1 MPVKR
6 INTKETP
13 IPRGTRNKR
22 SMVTSTA
29 EWRDFEAILAHGL
42 KPAEAIEITFPPK
55 VLSQSKSPKNFAR
68 IFRMKAEEK
77 IAELKLQY
85 DVKQVS
91 QKDGQ
96 MSIYI
101 CGRMPN
107 FA

>member
-1 MPVKR
+1 MPVKK
-6 INTKETP
+6 INTKDHP
-13 IPRGTRNKR
+13 IPRSQRNR
-22 SMVTSTA
+22 PSIVASTP
-29 EWRDFEAILAHGL
+29 EWKDFEAILAHGL

-55 VLSQSKSPKNFAR
+55 TVAQAKSPKVFAR
-68 IFRMKAEEK
+68 LFRMKAEAK
-77 IAELKLQY
+77 IQELGLEY

-96 MSIYI
+96 MSIFV